1 MKLTYLS
8 INGREDLK
16 NVELVRPVFF
26 WKAEEGCRQFTVEL
40 SDRSDFSRILF
51 LRDTDRNYHVYDS
64 VPLKAE
70 KKYYLRV
77 RCGLGDWKQIEFCT
91 KKEE

>member
-26 WKAEEGCRQFTVEL
+26 WRAEEGCRQFTIEM
-40 SDRSDFSRILF
+40 SDSPDFSRILF
-51 LRDTDRNYHVYDS
+51 HRDTDRNYYVYDS
-64 VPLKAE
+64 IPLKEE

-77 RCGLGDWKQIEFCT
+77 RCGLGDWKQIAFCT
-91 KKEE
+91 KKEK

>member
-16 NVELVRPVFF
+16 NVELVRLVFF
-26 WKAEEGCRQFTVEL
+26 WRAEEGCRQFTIEM
-40 SDRSDFSRILF
+40 SDSPDFSRILF
-51 LRDTDRNYHVYDS
+51 LRDTDRNYYVYDS
-64 VPLKAE
+64 IPLKEE

-77 RCGLGDWKQIEFCT
+77 RCGLGDWKQIAFCT
-91 KKEE
+91 KKEK

>member
-16 NVELVRPVFF
+16 NVEFVRPVFF
-26 WKAEEGCRQFTVEL
+26 WRAEEGCRQFTIEM
-40 SDRSDFSRILF
+40 SDSPDFSRILF
-51 LRDTDRNYHVYDS
+51 LRDTDRNYYVYDS
-64 VPLKAE
+64 IPLKEE

-77 RCGLGDWKQIEFCT
+77 RCGLGDWKQIAFCT
-91 KKEE
+91 KKEK

>member
-26 WKAEEGCRQFTVEL
+26 WKAEDGCRQFTIEL
-40 SDRSDFSRILF
+40 SDREDFSKILF
-51 LRDTDRNYHVYDS
+51 LRDTDRNYYVYDS
-64 VPLKAE
+64 VPLKAGKE
-70 KKYYLRV
+70 YYLRV
-77 RCGLGDWKQIEFCT
+77 RSGLGTWKQIVFSTER
-91 KKEE
+91 ED